1 MPLPGQSS
9 GTEAEEP
16 HIQYAALPWRM
27 PGKRL
32 EILLL
37 TSRDTGRWVIPKGWP
52 KKGLKPWETA
62 AEEAYEE
69 GGIHGVIEQAALGW
83 YDYRK
88 RMGDKDDLDCRVEV
102 FPLQVR
108 SESYTFPESGQRQ
121 RKWFDARRAA
131 ALVDEPDL
139 RRLMTKFIRKHAFR
153 RAYRRLLPIKP
164 TK

>member
-1 MPLPGQSS
+1 MQLPGQRS
-9 GTEAEEP
+9 GTEPEEP
-16 HIQYAALPWRM
+16 HSQYAALPWRM

-52 KKGLKPWETA
+52 KKGLEPWETA

-69 GGIHGVIEQAALGW
+69 GGIHGAIEQKALGS

-88 RMGDKDDLDCRVEV
+88 RMDDGDDLDCRVTV

-108 SESYTFPESGQRQ
+108 SQSYTFPESGQREC
-121 RKWFDARRAA
+121 KWFDARRAA

-139 RRLMTKFIRKHAFR
+139 RRLMTRFIRQQAFR
-153 RAYRRLLPIKP
+153 RAYRRLLPS
-164 TK
+164 

>member
-9 GTEAEEP
+9 GTETGEP

-52 KKGLKPWETA
+52 KKGLRPWETA

-69 GGIHGVIEQAALGW
+69 GGIHGAIEQAALGW
-83 YDYRK
+83 YDYS
-88 RMGDKDDLDCRVEV
+88 V
-102 FPLQVR
+102 FIFGYGLSPWLLGMLHDVYGSYQRPLMF
-108 SESYTFPESGQRQ
+108 STFLAGLAVLLCLALPKTQR
-121 RKWFDARRAA
+121 A
-131 ALVDEPDL
+131 
-139 RRLMTKFIRKHAFR
+139 
-153 RAYRRLLPIKP
+153 
-164 TK
+164 